1 MAKQIKESI
10 RMCRGHKSPLL
21 NCIGEKK
28 ESDFYACWSDFT
40 DGKSSYCKT
49 CCDNIF
55 KYYIDNGCSEKMAL
69 YYTLAKIDQ
78 PFIKEVYEIVL
89 QKKNK
94 VGNLV
99 GVNISSYLT
108 ELHKSSIKKEIWK
121 DNSCTDVMNITE
133 LDTKVVTLEEKKER
147 LIELEKIWGKQEEFE
162 DYEFLEENFQRYTK
176 DKEEMSSTQVDLY
189 RDLVRDRLALRK
201 INDKRYDGDE
211 DISKVQAR
219 ISKLM
224 STLKID
230 QFEVEKPKTL
240 SEQTLFNKCVVLELV
255 KPEEVYKNPQKYE
268 DFNKRKKYYKD
279 LVLRPTLNT
288 LCDRKD
294 FDLNIED
301 LEAYSLNE

>member
-78 PFIKEVYEIVL
+78 PFIKEIYEIVL

-133 LDTKVVTLEEKKER
+133 LDTKVATLEEKKER
-147 LIELEKIWGKQEEFE
+147 LLELEKIWGKQEEFE
-162 DYEFLEENFQRYTK
+162 DYEFLEDTFSRYTS
-176 DKEEMSSTQVDLY
+176 DRDELDPRQSDLF
-189 RDLVRDRLALRK
+189 RDLCRDRLLLRK
-201 INDKRYDGDE
+201 INDDRYAGEESID
-211 DISKVQAR
+211 KVQAR
-219 ISKLM
+219 VSKIM
-224 STLKID
+224 GILKID
-230 QFEVEKPKTL
+230 QFEQLKKKSDVEKILEYQIWEIENTEPA
-240 SEQTLFNKCVVLELV
+240 EVVD
-255 KPEEVYKNPQKYE
+255 KEE
-268 DFNKRKKYYKD
+268 YKD
-279 LVLRPTLNT
+279 FLDIKKSWGKDILRCVKNLLIGSKEYP
-288 LCDRKD
+288 
-294 FDLNIED
+294 NITRD
-301 LEAYSLNE
+301 SDKY

>member
-78 PFIKEVYEIVL
+78 PFIKEIYEIVL

-133 LDTKVVTLEEKKER
+133 LDTKVATLEEKKER
-147 LIELEKIWGKQEEFE
+147 LLELEKIWGKQEEFE
-162 DYEFLEENFQRYTK
+162 DYEFLEDTFNRYTS
-176 DKEEMSSTQVDLY
+176 DRDELDPRQSDLF
-189 RDLVRDRLALRK
+189 RDLCRDRLLLRK
-201 INDKRYDGDE
+201 INDDRYAGEESID
-211 DISKVQAR
+211 KVQAR
-219 ISKLM
+219 VSKIM
-224 STLKID
+224 GILKID
-230 QFEVEKPKTL
+230 QFEQLKKKSDVEKILEYQIWEIENTEPA
-240 SEQTLFNKCVVLELV
+240 EVVD
-255 KPEEVYKNPQKYE
+255 KEE
-268 DFNKRKKYYKD
+268 YKD
-279 LVLRPTLNT
+279 FLDIKKSWGKDILRCVKNLLIGSKEYP
-288 LCDRKD
+288 
-294 FDLNIED
+294 NITRD
-301 LEAYSLNE
+301 SDKY

>member
-162 DYEFLEENFQRYTK
+162 DYEFLEDTFSRYTS
-176 DKEEMSSTQVDLY
+176 DRDELDPRQSDLF
-189 RDLVRDRLALRK
+189 RDLCRDRLLLRK
-201 INDKRYDGDE
+201 INDDRYAGEESID
-211 DISKVQAR
+211 KVQAR
-219 ISKLM
+219 VSKIM
-224 STLKID
+224 GILKID
-230 QFEVEKPKTL
+230 QFEQLKKKSDVEKILEYQIWEIENTEPA
-240 SEQTLFNKCVVLELV
+240 EVVD
-255 KPEEVYKNPQKYE
+255 KEE
-268 DFNKRKKYYKD
+268 YKD
-279 LVLRPTLNT
+279 FLDIKKSWGKDILRCVKNLLIGSKEYP
-288 LCDRKD
+288 
-294 FDLNIED
+294 NITRD
-301 LEAYSLNE
+301 SDKY